1 MSDLSG
7 HKLTSDDIGCVL
19 EELLDVSP
27 LWYLL
32 GVQLKV
38 RTSTLDSIQAQFPD
52 SKRQLLEMLKTWLTT
67 NRSWKTLV
75 DALRSRSVGASQLAD
90 DLETK
95 YCLVERTKLDS
106 GTFTSECQSET
117 IVSPSAQPATSQL
130 PASAAPP
137 PPTHQ
142 STNTGDSTPSHTPQ
156 PPTVTF
162 HPLPPTPTHT
172 GMSLVVIR
180 LPMHMHGV

>member
-38 RTSTLDSIQAQFPD
+38 RTSRLDSIQAQFPD

-95 YCLVERTKLDS
+95 YCLVERTEVDS
-106 GTFTSECQSET
+106 GTFTSESQSET
-117 IVSPSAQPATSQL
+117 VSPSAQPATSQP

-137 PPTHQ
+137 PPTHR

-162 HPLPPTPTHT
+162 HPPPPTPTHT
-172 GMSLVVIR
+172 GMSL
-180 LPMHMHGV
+180 LDMPMHGKSD